1 MFSNSMAAAAPHTAA
16 RHGRVAGSEE
26 KERKGRGEGKDG
38 GAASAA
44 PRTAAWHG
52 RQGRR
57 GDGLRGEAPL
67 RGGGSG
73 GEGEGGE
80 GWRRKKKGVQGV
92 GVTGEKERR
101 KWDSG
106 E

>member
-1 MFSNSMAAAAPHTAA
+1 MASAAPHTAT
-16 RHGRVAGSEE
+16 RHGRVSGSEE

-44 PRTAAWHG
+44 PRTATRHG

-67 RGGGSG
+67 RGGGG
-73 GEGEGGE
+73 GGEGGE
-80 GWRRKKKGVQGV
+80 GWRRKKGVQGV
-92 GVTGEKERR
+92 GATGEKERR